1 MSKETNED
9 SSNTEIVHIIPEES
23 TLSTIKTDIQCT
35 ISGCHRT
42 FKSMSVLRFHESQ
55 FHRHERIRKTMKK
68 DPHIEQ
74 RFHCPIK
81 DCIYYFSSYAV
92 SKYFAK
98 LQYLKQHYL
107 KVHGECS
114 FPCDRC
120 HKSFSTKSYLRAHQM
135 YCDLDIVCSCEQKFV
150 SITGLQTHV
159 KRTRHK
165 AEVLDVYASRIEEKK
180 VRKLETSK
188 LGQVLENSKI
198 QSNSGGERGSCSRN
212 IPILPTPQP
221 GHLMAAMALSELA
234 YAELKRVPRVDVGV
248 QTEAPASRRLSR
260 KCLSPI
266 RSREAQNLKRK
277 QTTEMETQTQLTN
290 LKSKVRKRGGGRRI
304 SKCNIATDTG
314 AFVLRND
321 ESLPEFN
328 PQIDHPSENQSLKCD
343 IGLECNYNI
352 FNSKDCIELCGNM
365 NEKELEQ
372 NFNSSSTQ
380 TSSVGLGVFVP
391 EESCLSYELFRGES
405 RSKECQDQSLQTSFT
420 ILENSNEFQ
429 NCQSFNNVTSEAD
442 SSNKSQQNDSI
453 VVNKDDDFDSSILD
467 DDNLV
472 SISPSGRLSPLLS
485 HIRPPSL
492 SAQNRSSSIET
503 QTDCDVFLSNHTQ
516 PLDED
521 GYDIILTSSETQT
534 CENFSDIEPF
544 LCSTIHTQTVD
555 EHHSSSELFPE
566 LGSFTSDMQTQTRID
581 DLPGLVTTHTQT
593 SIFGLSGL

>member
-1 MSKETNED
+1 MILLFFSCIMSKETNED

-81 DCIYYFSSYAV
+81 DCIYYFSSYTV

-188 LGQVLENSKI
+188 LGQVLEN
-198 QSNSGGERGSCSRN
+198 
-212 IPILPTPQP
+212 
-221 GHLMAAMALSELA
+221 
-234 YAELKRVPRVDVGV
+234 RVPRVDVGV

-314 AFVLRND
+314 ALVLRND

-328 PQIDHPSENQSLKCD
+328 PQIDHPSENPALKCD

-380 TSSVGLGVFVP
+380 TSSVGIGVFVP

-442 SSNKSQQNDSI
+442 CSDKSQQNDSI

-566 LGSFTSDMQTQTRID
+566 LQFIHVRYARPKRESMIYQVLLLHILKHQFLGCQVFKNVRLAS
-581 DLPGLVTTHTQT
+581 VY
-593 SIFGLSGL
+593 SILYIYIFNL